1 MLVDVKQSDLEGND
15 IPAEAGPTQATPSFA
30 AEDAKRP
37 RAALQAQDAP
47 DAYGKAFQ
55 ALSTSMASPK
65 FSFGSR
71 AKRSQS
77 RPKAPGPGS
86 YMDPS
91 ADLSSRHK
99 RLPRFGFGTDTRL
112 VKLVNRTPGPGSY
125 SVTMV
130 LGSDATKISCT
141 PRREVT
147 QTKPRQKAPGPGAYN
162 LPEFRS
168 GGPKVSITP
177 RRECRGQETS
187 PSEAEQTPGPGERP
201 IPATISNVYS
211 MATMPASENDDRHEE
226 YHQSSS
232 SRTPRFSFGNARQ
245 RARLQAELG
254 ASTPGPGAYRNHDEL
269 PHDPSNLRASHR

>member
-1 MLVDVKQSDLEGND
+1 MLVDVTQSDLEGND
-15 IPAEAGPTQATPSFA
+15 IPAEAGPTQQATANFG
-30 AEDAKRP
+30 AEVAWP

-47 DAYGKAFQ
+47 DAAKAFQ

-71 AKRSQS
+71 AKGSQS

-91 ADLSSRHK
+91 ADLNSRHK
-99 RLPRFGFGTDTRL
+99 RLPRFGFGTDSRL

-130 LGSDATKISCT
+130 LGSANKVSCT
-141 PRREVT
+141 PRREVK

-177 RRECRGQETS
+177 RRECRGQDT
-187 PSEAEQTPGPGERP
+187 SEAEQTPGPGE
-201 IPATISNVYS
+201 
-211 MATMPASENDDRHEE
+211 
-226 YHQSSS
+226 YHQNSS
-232 SRTPRFSFGNARQ
+232 SRTPRFSFGTARQ

>member
-1 MLVDVKQSDLEGND
+1 MAAMLVDVKQSDLEGND

-187 PSEAEQTPGPGERP
+187 PSEAEQTPGPGE
-201 IPATISNVYS
+201 
-211 MATMPASENDDRHEE
+211 

>member
-1 MLVDVKQSDLEGND
+1 MLVDITQSDLEGND
-15 IPAEAGPTQATPSFA
+15 IPAEAGPTQQATANFG
-30 AEDAKRP
+30 AEVARP
-37 RAALQAQDAP
+37 REALQAQDAP
-47 DAYGKAFQ
+47 DAAKAFQ

-71 AKRSQS
+71 AKGRQS

-91 ADLSSRHK
+91 ADLNSRHK

-130 LGSDATKISCT
+130 LGSDANKVSCT
-141 PRREVT
+141 PRREVK

-177 RRECRGQETS
+177 RRECRGQDT
-187 PSEAEQTPGPGERP
+187 SEAEQTPGPG
-201 IPATISNVYS
+201 
-211 MATMPASENDDRHEE
+211 E

-232 SRTPRFSFGNARQ
+232 SRTPRFSFGTGRQ